1 MSTPGSRSPILARS
15 HKRRQIDLEIMVD
28 WIRPGSRVLD
38 LGCGRGVL
46 LDELRRRKE
55 VYGVGVDLDP
65 EKVGVCIRK
74 GLNIVQGD
82 VAESLARF
90 QPDSFDYVVFSRTL
104 EMIGQPATTLG
115 QALALAP
122 SVLVGAINRG
132 FWKNRWSFLSSG
144 RTARNE
150 VYPFPWEDLPLTNHL
165 SVAEFLTFVRRS
177 GYRLAE
183 AVYLSGDW
191 ETRCRRWV
199 SWRAGYAIFHLQR
212 PGVGQADG

>member
-1 MSTPGSRSPILARS
+1 MKANASRSPILARS
-15 HKRRQIDLEIMVD
+15 QKRRQIDLEIMVD

-55 VYGVGVDLDP
+55 VYGVGVDHDP
-65 EKVGVCIRK
+65 TKVGVCIRK

-82 VAESLARF
+82 VAGSLQRF
-90 QPDSFDYVVFSRTL
+90 PPDSFDYVVFSRTL
-104 EMIGQPATTLG
+104 EMIGEPARTLG
-115 QALALAP
+115 LALTLAP

-132 FWKNRWSFLSSG
+132 FWKNRFSFLWGG

-150 VYPFPWEDLPLTNHL
+150 VYPLPWEDLPLTNHL
-165 SVAEFLTFVRRS
+165 SVGEFLAFVDRS
-177 GYRLAE
+177 GYRLA
-183 AVYLSGDW
+183 ASVYLAGDW
-191 ETRCRRWV
+191 ETRCTRWV

-212 PGVGQADG
+212 PPA